1 MKKLYLYFPIY
12 DKRFEKLSWK
22 YYIELFKLNNKEILY
37 FYFKISL
44 FCNLD
49 FFDFKN
55 MITSQRYFRIQRADQ
70 IKVHLCR
77 WTCRLYWSG
86 QSDSYSFSSDNYS
99 NRAYQL
105 HRAES
110 AEHSYAYGAGKK
122 NSQGFCAKRGL

>member
-1 MKKLYLYFPIY
+1 MNKIIPNNKLGGVNIEHNINFYWIVGKFINSNKNKCLNIIEKVSDYLSYYYGDSYNYSYQNIIYMKKMYLYFPIY

-55 MITSQRYFRIQRADQ
+55 MITSQIYFRI
-70 IKVHLCR
+70 
-77 WTCRLYWSG
+77 
-86 QSDSYSFSSDNYS
+86 
-99 NRAYQL
+99 
-105 HRAES
+105 
-110 AEHSYAYGAGKK
+110 
-122 NSQGFCAKRGL
+122 